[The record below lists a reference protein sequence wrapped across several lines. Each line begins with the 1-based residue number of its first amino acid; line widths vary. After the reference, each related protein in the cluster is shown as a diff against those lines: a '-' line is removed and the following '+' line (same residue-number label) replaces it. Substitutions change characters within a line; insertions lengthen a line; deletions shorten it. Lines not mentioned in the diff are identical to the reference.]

1 MKYIYK
7 KRWRDY
13 LSLLLCL
20 CLFFQCFIDPI
31 LANDRSADI
40 IGASPLLVRNIIT
53 PTGLSGKGQIVG
65 IADSG
70 LDKGSMSDIHPDLQ
84 SETGA
89 MPKVV
94 MLKSYTDRTIA
105 DDPNGHGTFM
115 AATIAGTGK
124 ASQGKYEGIAP
135 GASLYFQALLD
146 QNNNLKVPDL
156 LNDLFRPAYSAGVR
170 IHVDGW
176 GSGTNTYNT
185 SSSQIDSFVY
195 RYPDFLPVFG
205 AGNSGPSNS
214 TLTSEANSK
223 NALVVG
229 SSQVPRP
236 AFDPEA
242 RFADQPADSSSRG
255 PTQDGRIKPDLL
267 APGSALI
274 SACSSLV
281 ESNYTA
287 NSLYTRM
294 GGSSMAAAVTGG
306 ALALLREQLNTQLN
320 MPNPSSALLKA
331 LLINGAQPQTGNTA
345 EEGFGILDL
354 AATALAIQEGTFKI
368 ADEKTRLEEG
378 ETKEYKL
385 QVTDTSMPVKVTL
398 AWVDPP
404 AISGSGS
411 ALVNNLDLIVQD
423 PSGKSYYGNDFT
435 SQGKADDRNNVEQ
448 VSIPL
453 SETGE
458 YTIKVQAN
466 KIGSSG
472 GQDFALV
479 YGQTL
484 KKQVIENIDKNEIL
498 LLDGTKVNLKTF
510 NLHQVV
516 DGVLVNS
523 AASSQVGSDIYLTS
537 NSAYVF
543 GQTWKT
549 GGIQALPTAEGDLL
563 LEMNTGVREGG
574 YYLDPRAAAGGI
586 MVNGQPAASITD
598 IPPGSELQ
606 ATINP
611 ALQTLWK
618 LEANNQEISGF
629 IAEVNPATREVKL
642 LRDPNTYKLAPW
654 AAISYQDKILDG
666 TARDTPYGSAE
677 QNDLEKLLPGTKVTV
692 QVSPQTQV
700 VQSLMLERPMAIG
713 QVASVNINEEKI
725 TLDTGQTYQLFPGTT
740 IYMDRQ
746 EVSLEALKAGTWVRA
761 LLMPD
766 RPSIIQLQAFS
777 NVSYGRVVYAS
788 TQQKS
793 LYIID
798 SNNQSQDYTFDK
810 QTEVF
815 GYGIPL
821 DSAAIISGSWVRI
834 ISDPTEKQAWR
845 VDLAE
850 IDTETVK
857 TLASVNSD
865 TKTLVMSDGSEYTYS
880 SSTRISKGGYCINA
894 EDLRAGEKVDLTTL
908 LSPSPWPQVLAGVE
922 ANVSLDQKA
931 PDLEITA
938 SALNGVL
945 VLQGY
950 TTADRLY
957 LYRKDGNHER
967 IIVSDGR
974 FSRLYH
980 LLENETDLLVVA
992 LDTRSGGMK
1001 VSDTEINTYPTVP
1014 AVGSFTDISGN
1025 WAEKY
1030 IKDLVSR
1037 KIIAGY
1043 GDGSYHPDQ
1052 SLSRAELLAMIANM
1066 QYLTLTVM
1074 NEQSN
1079 FSDSSDIPWW
1089 ALEAALAARE
1099 QGIISGYPDGS
1110 FQPDRDVTR
1119 SELAVII
1126 FHLSGTKPKQKW
1138 LPYKDLASVP
1148 PWARDA
1154 FSLMY
1159 ERGLLNIFTGE
1170 YLDPNRP
1177 VTRAETAA
1185 ILDQIYTQ

>member
-1 MKYIYK
+1 MSYISK
-7 KRWRDY
+7 KRWQY
-13 LSLLLCL
+13 FLSLLLCT
-20 CLFFQCFIDPI
+20 CLLLQTNVYTA
-31 LANDRSADI
+31 LGNDRSADI
-40 IGASPLLVRNIIT
+40 IGSSPLLVKNLLT
-53 PTGLSGKGQIVG
+53 PSGLSGQGQIIG

-84 SETGA
+84 SEPGT

-94 MLKSYTDRTIA
+94 MLKSYTNRAIA

-115 AATIAGTGK
+115 AATVAGTGK
-124 ASQGKYEGIAP
+124 ASQGQYQGIAP

-146 QNNNLKVPDL
+146 KNGNFKVPDQL
-156 LNDLFRPAYSAGVR
+156 DDLFRPAYSAGVR

-176 GSGTNTYNT
+176 GSGTDSYNT

-242 RFADQPADSSSRG
+242 RFADQAADSSSRG

-274 SACSSLV
+274 SACSSLI
-281 ESNYTA
+281 TGKFAA

-320 MPNPSSALLKA
+320 RPDPSSALLKA
-331 LLINGAQPQTGNTA
+331 LLINGARPQTGDTSQ
-345 EEGFGILDL
+345 EGFGIMDL
-354 AATALAIQEGTFKI
+354 AGTSLALQEGTFKI
-368 ADEKTRLEEG
+368 TDEKARLKEG

-385 QVTDTSMPVKVTL
+385 QVSDPSMPVKVTL

-404 AISGSGS
+404 GTTGSSS

-423 PSGKSYYGNDFT
+423 SSGKSYYGNDF
-435 SQGKADDRNNVEQ
+435 SGQGQTDTQNNVEQ
-448 VSIPL
+448 VSIKLPK
-453 SETGE
+453 TGE
-458 YTIKVQAN
+458 YTIKVRAS
-466 KIGSSG
+466 KLSSSSA

-484 KKQVIENIDKNEIL
+484 KKQVIKNIDKNEIL
-498 LLDGTKVNLKTF
+498 LLDGTKVNLAAIE
-510 NLHQVV
+510 LHQVV

-523 AASSQVGSDIYLTS
+523 AANVQVGSDVYLTS
-537 NSAYVF
+537 STAYVF
-543 GQTWKT
+543 GQTWIT

-574 YYLDPRAAAGGI
+574 YYLDPRAAAGSI
-586 MVNGQPAASITD
+586 MVNGQPVTSITD
-598 IPPGSELQ
+598 IPPGSELK
-606 ATINP
+606 AAINP

-618 LEANNQEISGF
+618 LEANNQEIGGF

-654 AAISYQDKILDG
+654 AAISYQDKILVC
-666 TARDTPYGSAE
+666 TAQDTPYGSAE
-677 QNDLEKLLPGTKVTV
+677 QNNLEKLLPGTKVTM

-713 QVASVNINEEKI
+713 QVASVNIKDEKI
-725 TLDTGQTYQLFPGTT
+725 ILDTGQTYQLFPGTT
-740 IYMDRQ
+740 VYKERQ
-746 EVSLEALKAGTWVRA
+746 EVSLETIKAGDRVRA
-761 LLMPD
+761 LLMSD
-766 RPSIIQLQAFS
+766 STSIIQLQAFS

-798 SNNQSQDYTFDK
+798 SNNHSQIYTLNN
-810 QTEVF
+810 QTEV
-815 GYGIPL
+815 YGWGVPL
-821 DSAAIISGSWVRI
+821 ESSAIISGSWVRV
-834 ISDPTEKQAWR
+834 ISDPTGKIAWR
-845 VDLAE
+845 IDLAE
-850 IDTETVK
+850 IGEETVK
-857 TLASVNSD
+857 NLAAVNAGSRTLKM
-865 TKTLVMSDGSEYTYS
+865 TDGSEYTYS
-880 SSTRISKGGYCINA
+880 SSTRISKGGYSIEA
-894 EDLRAGEKVDLTTL
+894 EDMTPGEKADLTTL
-908 LSPSPWPQVLAGVE
+908 MSPVPWPQVLAGVE
-922 ANVSLDQKA
+922 VNVGSDVKA

-938 SALNGVL
+938 RALNGVL
-945 VLQGY
+945 VIQGY

-957 LYRKDGNHER
+957 LYRQDGSRER
-967 IIVSDGR
+967 IMVTGGQ
-974 FSRLYH
+974 FSCLYH
-980 LLENETDLLVVA
+980 LLENETELRAVA

-1001 VSDTEINTYPTVP
+1001 VSDTKINAYPTVP
-1014 AVGSFTDISGN
+1014 AVGSFTDIIGH

-1030 IKDLVSR
+1030 IKDLASR
-1037 KIIAGY
+1037 KKIAGY

-1052 SLSRAELLAMIANM
+1052 LVSRAELIAMIANM
-1066 QYLTLTVM
+1066 YDMALPVM

-1089 ALEAALAARE
+1089 ALEAVLAAWE

-1110 FQPDRDVTR
+1110 FQASRAVTR

-1126 FHLSGTKPKQKW
+1126 SNLSGTEPKREV
-1138 LPYKDLASVP
+1138 LPYKDIDSVP
-1148 PWARDA
+1148 LWAQDA
-1154 FSLMY
+1154 FSQMY
-1159 ERGLLNIFTGE
+1159 KMDLLNIFPGE

-1177 VTRAETAA
+1177 ITRAEAAA
-1185 ILDQIYTQ
+1185 ILDQL

>member
-7 KRWRDY
+7 KQWQHFI
-13 LSLLLCL
+13 SLLLCL

-31 LANDRSADI
+31 LANDRSADV

-53 PTGLSGKGQIVG
+53 PSGLSGKGQIVG

-94 MLKSYTDRTIA
+94 MLKSYADRPIA

-146 QNNNLKVPDL
+146 QNNNLKIPDL
-156 LNDLFRPAYSAGVR
+156 LDDLFRPAYSAGVR

-242 RFADQPADSSSRG
+242 RFADQAADSSSRG

-306 ALALLREQLNTQLN
+306 ALALLREQLNKQLN
-320 MPNPSSALLKA
+320 MPDPSSALLKA
-331 LLINGAQPQTGNTA
+331 LLINGAEPQTGNTA
-345 EEGFGILDL
+345 EEGFGIMDL
-354 AATALAIQEGTFKI
+354 AGTALALKEGTFKI
-368 ADEKTRLEEG
+368 TDEKTTLKEG

-385 QVTDTSMPVKVTL
+385 QVTDTSMPMKVTL
-398 AWVDPP
+398 TWVDPP
-404 AISGSGS
+404 GTPGSGS

-423 PSGKSYYGNDFT
+423 PSGKIYYGNDFNG
-435 SQGKADDRNNVEQ
+435 QGKTDDKNNTEQ
-448 VSIPL
+448 VSIPV
-453 SETGE
+453 SQTGE
-458 YTIKVQAN
+458 YIIKVQAA
-466 KIGSSG
+466 KIGLAG

-484 KKQVIENIDKNEIL
+484 KKQVIKNIDKNELL
-498 LLDGTKVNLKTF
+498 LLDGTKVNLETIK
-510 NLHQVV
+510 LHQVV
-516 DGVLVNS
+516 SGLLVNS
-523 AASSQVGSDIYLTS
+523 AANIQVGSDIYLTS
-537 NSAYVF
+537 KTAYIF

-574 YYLDPRAAAGGI
+574 YYLDPRASAEGRI
-586 MVNGQPAASITD
+586 LVNGQPVTSITD
-598 IPPGSELQ
+598 IPPGSELK

-642 LRDPNTYKLAPW
+642 LRDPNTYKLALW
-654 AAISYQDKILDG
+654 AAISYQDKILDC
-666 TARDTPYGSAE
+666 TTQDTPYGSEE
-677 QNDLEKLLPGTKVTV
+677 QNNLERLLPGTKVTM

-713 QVASVNINEEKI
+713 QVASLNVKDATI
-725 TLDTGQTYQLFPGTT
+725 TLDSGRSYHLFPGTT
-740 IYMDRQ
+740 ISKDTQ
-746 EVSLEALKAGTWVRA
+746 EVSLETIKVGDRVRA
-761 LLMPD
+761 LLMSD
-766 RPSIIQLQAFS
+766 STNIIQLQAFS

-798 SNNQSQDYTFDK
+798 SNNQSQVYTFDK

-834 ISDPTEKQAWR
+834 ISDPTGKQAWR

-850 IDTETVK
+850 IDNETVK
-857 TLASVNSD
+857 TLASVNAD
-865 TKTLVMSDGSEYTYS
+865 TKTLKMSDGSEYIYS

-894 EDLRAGEKVDLTTL
+894 EDLRPGEKVDLTTL
-908 LSPSPWPQVLAGVE
+908 LSPSPWPQVLAGAE
-922 ANVSLDQKA
+922 ANAGSDQDE

-945 VLQGY
+945 VIQGY
-950 TTADRLY
+950 CTADRLY
-957 LYRKDGNHER
+957 LYRKDGSRER
-967 IIVSDGR
+967 IIVTDGWV
-974 FSRLYH
+974 SRLYN
-980 LLENETDLLVVA
+980 LLENETDLRVVA
-992 LDTRSGGMK
+992 LDTRSGGLK
-1001 VSDTEINTYPTVP
+1001 VRDTKINAYPTVP

-1030 IKDLVSR
+1030 IKDLASK

-1079 FSDSSDIPWW
+1079 FTDSSDIPWW

-1126 FHLSGTKPKQKW
+1126 YHLSGTEPKQKV
-1138 LPYKDLASVP
+1138 LLYKDIASVP

-1154 FSLMY
+1154 FSQMY

-1170 YLDPNRP
+1170 YLDPTRP
-1177 VTRAETAA
+1177 IPRAEAAA
-1185 ILDQIYTQ
+1185 ILDQI